1 MRVRLRF
8 LLTLLA
14 LLAAGLPAAQAHFQ
28 LNINIRVVHVEH
40 LADGLRVYLRLPTP
54 YVLAPLTGAP
64 GADGEVPPAPFT
76 LNRVEDGELLHSID
90 AEALRADPLGLG
102 RLAAAG
108 HSLSVA
114 GERLEPE
121 VQALRLHSG
130 LTQPPFATLDEAK
143 AAMQGPVFP
152 ADAPETF
159 VGDTVLDVLLLYRT
173 GGAVTDY
180 AFGSSLDPG
189 LEGQEE
195 TANLLIDHYP
205 GESLVFRERG
215 LLAVPIAVSRSPLAA
230 AGTFVIEGIRHILEG
245 TDHVLFV
252 LCLIIGARRIS
263 SLLWRVTGFTLGH
276 TVTLI
281 LGFLGYV
288 PAAPWF
294 VPAVEMGIAASSAYA
309 AAIAVAKRPPGGAF
323 AVTAGIGLLHGLGFS
338 FVLQEILRVDSPNLW
353 QSLLAFNLG
362 VEIGQVA
369 IALLV
374 WPALWLLARRSE
386 RLGNGL
392 RWAVAV
398 PCVAVAAFWISE
410 RGRMVLESL

>member
-8 LLTLLA
+8 LLSLFTLLVV
-14 LLAAGLPAAQAHFQ
+14 GLPAAQAHFQ
-28 LNINIRVVHVEH
+28 LNINIRVIHVEH

-54 YVLAPLTGAP
+54 YVLAPLIGARRP
-64 GADGEVPPAPFT
+64 DGSVPPAPYSR
-76 LNRVEDGELLHSID
+76 NQVEKGQLMHYID
-90 AEALRADPLGLG
+90 TEALRADPMGLG
-102 RLAAAG
+102 HLAAAG
-108 HSLSVA
+108 HSLTVE
-114 GERLEPE
+114 GTRLAAE
-121 VQALRLHSG
+121 VQAVRLHTG
-130 LTQPPFATLDEAK
+130 LTQPPFATLEEAE
-143 AAMQGPVFP
+143 AALQGPVFP

-159 VGDTVLDVLLLYRT
+159 VGDTVLDVLLVYRT
-173 GGAVTDY
+173 GGTVTDY
-180 AFGSSLDPG
+180 EMGSSLDPG
-189 LEGQEE
+189 LKGQEE

-215 LLAVPIAVSRSPLAA
+215 LLATPVAVSRSPLAA

-252 LCLIIGARRIS
+252 LCLIIGARHIAG
-263 SLLWRVTGFTLGH
+263 LLWRVTGFTLGH
-276 TVTLI
+276 TMTLI
-281 LGFLGYV
+281 LGFFGYV

-294 VPAVEMGIAASSAYA
+294 VPAVETGIAASIAYA

-362 VEIGQVA
+362 VEVGQVA
-369 IALLV
+369 IVLLV